1 MSRPAVI
8 QRRVRQNLR
17 GTFLFVKYLCSEKW
31 EECVM
36 GISVI
41 SFFIK
46 WRICEKPVRRRK
58 MAPPAMRT
66 GETISI
72 FHAVKSLASS
82 LER

>member
-1 MSRPAVI
+1 MSHPAVI

-17 GTFLFVKYLCSEKW
+17 GTFLFVKYLCPEKW
-31 EECVM
+31 EECMM

-46 WRICEKPVRRRK
+46 WRSCEKPVRRRK

-66 GETISI
+66 RETISL
-72 FHAVKSLASS
+72 FRVVNSLAAS

>member
-8 QRRVRQNLR
+8 QRRVRQNFR
-17 GTFLFVKYLCSEKW
+17 GTFLFVKYLCPEKW

-36 GISVI
+36 GIGVT

-46 WRICEKPVRRRK
+46 WRSCEKSVRRRK
-58 MAPPAMRT
+58 MAPPAVRT
-66 GETISI
+66 RETISL
-72 FHAVKSLASS
+72 FHVVNSLASS